1 MNTDETYILNDR
13 GFIFVNGN
21 DAKEFLQNII
31 TQNVDNVTDNNSSFS
46 SILTPQGK
54 YLAEFF
60 IIKHKDGYLLDCEKS
75 NIEQLIKILSIYK
88 LRSKVNLNDESDKY
102 AVAIISKDKFTSLE
116 NSKNSLGFTLKY
128 RKDPIFIDPRN
139 NQLGARFI
147 SSLEKLHLSIKD
159 LKLKVINKDYY
170 YDKSHE
176 IGIPEINLIKLK
188 DKIFGIENNL
198 EELNAIDF
206 KKGCYVGQENTSR
219 IKLRSK
225 LRRRLLPIKVINGS
239 INANDEIN
247 FQHHMVGR
255 ILIDKPYPFAIV
267 KLLDPSVQQ
276 FLNENLKCGSGTV
289 KIFVPKWLQL

>member
-1 MNTDETYILNDR
+1 M
-13 GFIFVNGN
+13 
-21 DAKEFLQNII
+21 QNII

-75 NIEQLIKILSIYK
+75 NVEQLIKILSIYK